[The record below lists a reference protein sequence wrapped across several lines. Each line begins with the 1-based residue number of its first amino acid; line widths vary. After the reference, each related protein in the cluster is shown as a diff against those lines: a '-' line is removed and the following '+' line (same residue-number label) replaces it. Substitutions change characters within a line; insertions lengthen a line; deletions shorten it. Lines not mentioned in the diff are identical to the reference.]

1 MILHSSVAVQED
13 QWGEEWM
20 SDLQFWDELLT
31 SENANYQ
38 NLGTSFDFS
47 NGKKLAYSI
56 WAETIAFSR
65 PQASTDGDFWNVE
78 IKKRIKGKEKNTEGS
93 VTSIELFYQLHPTL
107 DQVYYHLEWNTIVGN
122 NASFKG
128 VVTKEE
134 FTKIFWME
142 AITHEKTAIKKKPI
156 LAVIT
161 WGLSIATWSIVSMF
175 SEQIGRL
182 SATWK

>member
-1 MILHSSVAVQED
+1 MILPASVTVQED

-20 SDLQFWDELLT
+20 SDLQFWDDLLT

-107 DQVYYHLEWNTIVGN
+107 NQVYYHLEWNTIVGN
-122 NASFKG
+122 NASF
-128 VVTKEE
+128 
-134 FTKIFWME
+134 I
-142 AITHEKTAIKKKPI
+142 
-156 LAVIT
+156 
-161 WGLSIATWSIVSMF
+161 
-175 SEQIGRL
+175 
-182 SATWK
+182 